1 MNLKLECPR
10 ASYDREMR
18 IQCSAAGGLCGHQ
31 RYKPC
36 KGWCVLTDLAGRCPL
51 RKEDEHGKD
60 HEAAADGD
68 DAVRNP

>member
-1 MNLKLECPR
+1 MKLTLSCPR

-18 IQCSAAGGLCGHQ
+18 ITCSAGGLCGHQ

-36 KGWCVLTDLAGRCPL
+36 KGWCVLTDQAGRCPL
-51 RKEDEHGKD
+51 RKDDGHGEG
-60 HEAAADGD
+60 HETAADRG